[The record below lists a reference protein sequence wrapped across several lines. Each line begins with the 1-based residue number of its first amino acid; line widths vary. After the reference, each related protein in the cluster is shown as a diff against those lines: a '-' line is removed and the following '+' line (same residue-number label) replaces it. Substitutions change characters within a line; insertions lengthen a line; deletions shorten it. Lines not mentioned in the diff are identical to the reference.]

1 MRVPNETG
9 DAASKTA
16 REVFRDEFQRAA
28 QGEEKALATIVPLLF
43 DELKRLAR
51 RRRRAAAGPVS
62 LSTTELV
69 HEAYLKLAG
78 GGASWNDRL
87 HFFSLAARVMRQV
100 LVDRGRARRRDK
112 RGGGALTVD
121 LDHAGELA
129 AFGPDVLELNLA
141 LERLGA
147 LDARKERLV
156 ELVYFAGLTQP
167 EAAQATTLSL
177 ATVEREL
184 KFARAW
190 LRRELG
196 RASGSAAIAGGP

>member
-1 MRVPNETG
+1 MPDEAGNVAPQT
-9 DAASKTA
+9 S
-16 REVFRDEFQRAA
+16 REVFLDELQRAA
-28 QGEEKALATIVPLLF
+28 KGEEEALATLVPLLF

-51 RRRRAAAGPVS
+51 RRLRAAAGPVS

-78 GGASWNDRL
+78 GGASWNDRI

-100 LVDRGRARRRDK
+100 LVDRGRSRRRDK

-129 AFGPDVLELNLA
+129 AGVGPDVLDLHQA
-141 LERLGA
+141 LERLGSI
-147 LDARKERLV
+147 DARKERLV

-167 EAAQATTLSL
+167 EAAQITALSV

-184 KFARAW
+184 MFARAW

-196 RASGSAAIAGGP
+196 GPASTPVGP

>member
-1 MRVPNETG
+1 VPNETG
-9 DAASKTA
+9 DAAPKTS
-16 REVFRDEFQRAA
+16 REAFLDELQRAA
-28 QGEEKALATIVPLLF
+28 KGEEEALATLVPLIF

-78 GGASWNDRL
+78 GGASWNDRI

-100 LVDRGRARRRDK
+100 LVDRGRSHRRDK

-129 AFGPDVLELNLA
+129 AGVGPDVLDLHQA
-141 LERLGA
+141 LERLGSI
-147 LDARKERLV
+147 DARKERLV

-167 EAAQATTLSL
+167 EAAQATALSV

-184 KFARAW
+184 QFSRAW
-190 LRRELG
+190 LRRELRG
-196 RASGSAAIAGGP
+196 AGDPARPSVGS